1 MAAQLISEN
10 ASETVKSGF
19 VELGVTQVWQVILAN
34 RSDPFT
40 SALSA
45 SGLPALQASGTFG
58 TATLYVISRV
68 PTRVDEDATGKKWNV
83 TVSWSNATEQ
93 FNRNQNGQPVSDPTD
108 SVKQVDIQY
117 LEYSEPITN
126 ATFENV
132 TEGGGFE
139 DGTAIGTQPTWLD
152 DGNVTVSTGET
163 VQAERTAYR
172 QVITVS
178 RIESSWT
185 STYEDYTNTINSAAL
200 TITESDA
207 GGVKATYTFPAKT
220 LRMKPITKTP
230 VWKDGSLYFRISF
243 PMEHK
248 IDTWIHSEFDRSQS
262 ERIFAGQKK
271 PGGGTYSQ
279 ADVDKLYPDATAGTV
294 KFGIQTITEKTSEGE
309 TVAVGD
315 PRPLDGYGAR
325 LGVAAATNVNGKSC
339 FVNWSIFEE
348 KSFAGLNL

>member
-10 ASETVKSGF
+10 ASETIKSGF

-68 PTRVDEDATGKKWNV
+68 PSRVDEDATGKKWNV

-108 SVKQVDIQY
+108 SVKQVDIAY

-139 DGTAIGTQPTWLD
+139 DGTAITTQPTWLD

-207 GGVKATYTFPAKT
+207 SGVKATYTFPAKT

-248 IDTWIHSEFDRSQS
+248 VDTWIHSEYDRSQS
-262 ERIFAGQKK
+262 ERISPGQKRK
-271 PGGGTYSQ
+271 GG
-279 ADVDKLYPDATAGTV
+279 ADWTQTEINDLYPDATGNV
-294 KFGIQTITEKTSEGE
+294 PFFIQTITEKTSEGE

-315 PRPLDGYGAR
+315 PRPLNGTGAR
-325 LGVAAATNVNGKSC
+325 LGVDATTNANGKSC